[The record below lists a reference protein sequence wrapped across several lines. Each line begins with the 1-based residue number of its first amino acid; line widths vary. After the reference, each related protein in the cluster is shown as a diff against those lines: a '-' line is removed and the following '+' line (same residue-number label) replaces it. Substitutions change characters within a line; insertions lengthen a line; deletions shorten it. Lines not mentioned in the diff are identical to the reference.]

1 MNNFLTQISPYLITL
16 AITAICFAINWIKS
30 KSLEKRT
37 ITLEKFLHDDK
48 FTYYVICPQ
57 CGTEINL
64 SKVKIIT
71 QENAE
76 DGEQ

>member
-1 MNNFLTQISPYLITL
+1 MNDFMTQISPYLITL
-16 AITAICFAINWIKS
+16 TITAICFCINWIKS

-48 FTYYVICPQ
+48 FSYYVICPR

-64 SKVKIIT
+64 SKAKIIT
-71 QENAE
+71 QERNSE
-76 DGEQ
+76 EE

>member
-1 MNNFLTQISPYLITL
+1 MNDFLAHISPYLITL
-16 AITAICFAINWIKS
+16 TITAIGFGINWLKS

-48 FTYYVICPQ
+48 FTYYVICPN

-64 SKVKIIT
+64 SKIKIIT
-71 QENAE
+71 QENNE
-76 DGEQ
+76 DGE

>member
-1 MNNFLTQISPYLITL
+1 MNNFLTQISPYLIPL
-16 AITAICFAINWIKS
+16 AITPLCFAINWIKS

-64 SKVKIIT
+64 SKVNIIT

>member
-1 MNNFLTQISPYLITL
+1 MNDFLAQIYPFLVTL
-16 AITAICFAINWIKS
+16 TITAICFCINWIKS

-48 FTYYVICPQ
+48 FSYSVKCPN

-71 QENAE
+71 QERHE